1 MRTVCRPVQFDP
13 ENTRRTTLES
23 CPHMIQNNMKWF
35 LLSLSIFGATA
46 GAPGLGAAEIGSR
59 VGAFQLTDLSGQTV
73 SSQSYSGKTVVL
85 VFWSFKCPV
94 SLVYND
100 RIETLQSKY
109 GSRDVTVVA
118 ISSGP
123 SQKPTEIQANAS
135 NLKLSLP
142 VLLDP
147 DGDLAEKLGATHTP
161 SAFVLDTAGVLRY
174 KGALDNNKRPG
185 ENDRISY
192 VEDALD
198 AILAGTPVQ
207 VSETKPF
214 GCSIR
219 RKGL

>member
-1 MRTVCRPVQFDP
+1 MLIVLCFIIASLP
-13 ENTRRTTLES
+13 EV
-23 CPHMIQNNMKWF
+23 
-35 LLSLSIFGATA
+35 
-46 GAPGLGAAEIGSR
+46 GAAEIGSR
-59 VGAFQLTDLSGQTV
+59 VGNFQLADLSGQIVTL
-73 SSQSYSGKTVVL
+73 QSYSGKIVVL

-100 RIETLQSKY
+100 RIEAMQIKY
-109 GSRDVTVVA
+109 GSRGVTVVA

-123 SQKPTEIQANAS
+123 NQKAPEIQANVS
-135 NLKLSLP
+135 NLKLTIP

-161 SAFVLDTAGVLRY
+161 SAFVLDTTGVLRY

-185 ENDRISY
+185 QNGRMAY

-198 AILAGTPVQ
+198 SILTGSPVK
-207 VSETKPF
+207 VPETKAF
-214 GCSIR
+214 GCSLK